1 MNGIHDMGG
10 LTCFGPVESEPDE
23 PVFHHEWE
31 RRVFALSV
39 VMGGLFGPIDR
50 RRYLLEI
57 LDPVFYLQSSYNERW
72 FARFEQAT
80 REAGIVSEE
89 EIHGG
94 AVRPAP
100 EGLPKPRS
108 AEEVR
113 HVLRAGIP
121 VTRDV
126 AGREPRFSRGDR
138 VRTRNFQPAGHTRL
152 PRYARGREGVIE
164 RCHGMHV
171 FPDSNAAG
179 DGEQP
184 QPLYTVCF
192 AATELWGDGA
202 SARDRLYLDL
212 WEDYLLPAT
221 EGR

>member
-57 LDPVFYLQSSYNERW
+57 LDPVFYLESSYYERW
-72 FARFEQAT
+72 FARFDKALHD
-80 REAGIVSEE
+80 AGIVSEE
-89 EIHGG
+89 EIRGG

-108 AEEVR
+108 TQEVR
-113 HVLRAGIP
+113 TVLRAGIP
-121 VTRDV
+121 VTRAV
-126 AGREPRFSRGDR
+126 AGREPRFGIGDR
-138 VRTRNFQPAGHTRL
+138 VRTRNFQPTGHTRL

-164 RCHGMHV
+164 RYHGMHV

-179 DGEQP
+179 EGEQP
-184 QPLYTVCF
+184 QPLYAVCF
-192 AATELWGDGA
+192 AATELWGDQA
-202 SARDRLYLDL
+202 PARDRLYLDL

-221 EGR
+221 AGS